1 MNEQQEQRSDHSRI
15 RSMISFVKSFIL
27 AAILEKDDLQI

>member
-1 MNEQQEQRSDHSRI
+1 MNEQQEQSDRTKI

-27 AAILEKDDLQI
+27 AAILEKDDLQ